1 MRGVLRHLFGEVTR
15 WSSSTKVKTVLN
27 SRSTFSLARGSRFVP
42 RICSIRFSISAG
54 LVFGISSPLPIL
66 DRSPSHSR
74 GNNYFD
80 RPLPQSAFDWEDFSA
95 DVRLFLKGT
104 PPHRR
109 DTNIERRRRV
119 LGFEVDIAAHP
130 VKRERDMKAIKPR
143 KYFMRE
149 KSRAM
154 NPAFSLCNEAPHQT
168 LNYSPIRDGVI
179 F

>member
-1 MRGVLRHLFGEVTR
+1 MDSR
-15 WSSSTKVKTVLN
+15 SISST
-27 SRSTFSLARGSRFVP
+27 SR
-42 RICSIRFSISAG
+42 CSMFDCLTRAMTASISAG

-109 DTNIERRRRV
+109 DTKEP
-119 LGFEVDIAAHP
+119 L
-130 VKRERDMKAIKPR
+130 
-143 KYFMRE
+143 
-149 KSRAM
+149 
-154 NPAFSLCNEAPHQT
+154 SLDHLLDQFQT
-168 LNYSPIRDGVI
+168 VVQLSARQS
-179 F
+179 